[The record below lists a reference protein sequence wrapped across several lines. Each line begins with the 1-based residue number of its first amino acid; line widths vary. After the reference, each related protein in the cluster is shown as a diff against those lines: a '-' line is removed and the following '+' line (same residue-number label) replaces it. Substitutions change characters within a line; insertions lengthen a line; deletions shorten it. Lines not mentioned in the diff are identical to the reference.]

1 MLLPRKQ
8 GEKQDK
14 RKTDENST
22 RRNDAKKKES
32 ELQKKEREQRKKKK
46 SLFSFFQNAST
57 DLHASDTEFS
67 PPRLENT
74 TPGTSVTTLPPPLP
88 PSLSSGSTSDASAVT
103 EDLFPFRRLSAGGV
117 SPATARIQPGC
128 LFLLLPPPLGLDA
141 SEAPQPLAA
150 EGKEEE
156 EEEEDGAEGEAAL
169 LGLGTLWLAFVGV
182 DFSTRALA
190 QAEAVTLPSSPSA
203 AAAIAP
209 SVAAAAAAELLF
221 LPFTLPR

>member
-1 MLLPRKQ
+1 M
-8 GEKQDK
+8 
-14 RKTDENST
+14 
-22 RRNDAKKKES
+22 
-32 ELQKKEREQRKKKK
+32 
-46 SLFSFFQNAST
+46 
-57 DLHASDTEFS
+57 
-67 PPRLENT
+67 
-74 TPGTSVTTLPPPLP
+74 
-88 PSLSSGSTSDASAVT
+88 T

-128 LFLLLPPPLGLDA
+128 FFFPPLPPLGLEA

-156 EEEEDGAEGEAAL
+156 EEEEDGAAEGEGEEAAL
-169 LGLGTLWLAFVGV
+169 LGLAFVIAGGV

-209 SVAAAAAAELLF
+209 SVAAAAAAL
-221 LPFTLPR
+221 